1 MDENSDSFWI
11 LEVQAISKIF
21 IDKRILNSRMAFK
34 VTGNHWDIIINFM
47 ELHPDLA
54 RGRIDGPCGK
64 DTFKRLW
71 TELTLE
77 LKATGLGERPVQKW
91 QKTWTDFKY
100 ALKKEASD
108 IKADLN
114 GTGGGPA
121 RGSNLTDLENR
132 ILNLLGKTF
141 YKGLGRAENGCN
153 FMDQSYQETGQQ
165 QRRAQNEMVTK
176 FHHSENLLGPSQEHS
191 DVNESVNFSN
201 GQTHKLDSSIQQQKQ
216 KDYLLTNNSKDTL
229 KAIHDRK
236 KSILAEH
243 SYTSTP
249 SSGRTRKVH
258 PEKKWRCCMWKHYQ
272 S

>member
-1 MDENSDSFWI
+1 
-11 LEVQAISKIF
+11 
-21 IDKRILNSRMAFK
+21 MAFK

-77 LKATGLGERPVQKW
+77 LNATGLGERPVQKW

-100 ALKKEASD
+100 ALKKKASD

-121 RGSNLTDLENR
+121 RGGNLTDLENR

-153 FMDQSYQETGQQ
+153 FMDQ
-165 QRRAQNEMVTK
+165 K
-176 FHHSENLLGPSQEHS
+176 NLLGPSHEHS

-201 GQTHKLDSSIQQQKQ
+201 GQAHKLDSSIQQQKQ

-258 PEKKWRCCMWKHYQ
+258 PEKEMEMLYVETLSELKEINRTLKEISNTGHEMVAAINKLADALVILA
-272 S
+272 SNN